1 MLTDPTWA
9 LQGAIK
15 ARLLADRE
23 IAAIVSDRV
32 YDRIQNSPTF
42 PYISFG
48 EIQVLPELAEETD
61 AARTYVTL
69 NVWDRFKSSA
79 ATKALA
85 KLIVASLHDAADL
98 SIDGS
103 VVQSV
108 LLDQSRSFPDP
119 DGLTMHSVLTFN
131 ILTDAASAD

>member
-9 LQGAIK
+9 LQEAIR
-15 ARLLADRE
+15 ARLLIDPE
-23 IAAIVSDRV
+23 IAATVDGRV

-48 EIQVLPELAEETD
+48 EVQVLPELAEQTD
-61 AARTYVTL
+61 ATRTFVTL
-69 NVWDRFKSSA
+69 NIWDRFKSSA

-85 KLIVASLHDAADL
+85 KRIIALLHDASDL
-98 SIDGS
+98 LIDGS
-103 VVQSV
+103 EMQSV

-131 ILTDAASAD
+131 VLTDAAGSD